1 MIPLRDTIPSR
12 TVPYVNYLL
21 IIINVSVFF
30 YELSW
35 GSQLPRLLG
44 FYGLVPAR
52 FFLLRAGYGVSPV
65 AVYLPFLSHM
75 FFHGGWLH
83 LLGNMLYLWIFGD
96 NVEDR
101 LGHGGYLL
109 FYLFCGLGAAVV
121 HLLTNTH
128 SMVPTIGASGAIAGV
143 MGAYFMLYPQA
154 RVVTLLPIFFFFY
167 IVEIPAFFFLGFW
180 FLLQLIRGL
189 SILHARVPTYGGVAW
204 WAHIGGFLFGQ
215 LLVLLLLSRRRKKTK
230 DKPFW

>member
-12 TVPYVNYLL
+12 TIPYVNYLL
-21 IIINVSVFF
+21 IAANILVFF

-35 GSQLPRLLG
+35 GPQLPRLLG
-44 FYGLVPAR
+44 FYGLIPAR
-52 FFLLRAGYGVSPV
+52 FFVLYASPGVSPV
-65 AVYLPFLSHM
+65 IVYLPFISHM

-109 FYLFCGLGAAVV
+109 FYLGCGLAAAVM

-128 SMVPTIGASGAIAGV
+128 SLVPTIGASGAIAGV
-143 MGAYFMLYPQA
+143 MGAYFMLYPRA
-154 RVVTLLPIFFFFY
+154 RIVTLLPIFFFFTL
-167 IVEIPAFFFLGFW
+167 VEIPAFFFLGFW
-180 FLLQLIRGL
+180 FLLQLVQGFSALGSRA
-189 SILHARVPTYGGVAW
+189 SVYGGIAW

-215 LLVLLLLSRRRKKTK
+215 FVVFLLVKQRKNKK
-230 DKPFW
+230 GGSVW

>member
-12 TVPYVNYLL
+12 TTPYVNYLL
-21 IIINVSVFF
+21 LIINVLVFL

-35 GSQLPRLLG
+35 GGQIARLLG
-44 FYGLVPAR
+44 FYGLIPAR
-52 FFLLRAGYGVSPV
+52 FFFFHASHRVNPV
-65 AVYLPFLSHM
+65 IVYLPFISHM

-101 LGHGGYLL
+101 LGHGGYLV
-109 FYLFCGLGAAVV
+109 FYLGCGLAAAVM

-128 SMVPTIGASGAIAGV
+128 SLVPTIGASGAIAGV
-143 MGAYFMLYPQA
+143 MGAYFLLYPRA
-154 RVVTLLPIFFFFY
+154 RIVTLLPIFFFFY

-180 FLLQLIRGL
+180 FLLQLIQGL
-189 SILHARVPTYGGVAW
+189 STLHSQVPAYGGIAW

-215 LLVLLLLSRRRKKTK
+215 LVVFLVVKRRKNKK
-230 DKPFW
+230 GGSVW

>member
-12 TVPYVNYLL
+12 TTPYVNYLL
-21 IIINVSVFF
+21 IVVNLLVFT

-35 GSQLPRLLG
+35 GGQVSRLLRV
-44 FYGLVPAR
+44 YGLIPAR
-52 FFLLRAGYGVSPV
+52 FFALHVSYGASPTM
-65 AVYLPFLSHM
+65 VYFPFFSHM

-109 FYLFCGLGAAVV
+109 FYLVCGLAAAVV
-121 HLLTNTH
+121 HLMTNTH

-143 MGAYFMLYPQA
+143 MGAYFVFYPRA
-154 RVVTLLPIFFFFY
+154 RILTLLPIFFFFY

-180 FLLQLIRGL
+180 FFIQFVQGISTL
-189 SILHARVPTYGGVAW
+189 SASVPVYGGIAW

-215 LLVLLLLSRRRKKTK
+215 LVMFLLVKSRSDKTK
-230 DKPFW
+230 GRSI

>member
-12 TVPYVNYLL
+12 TIPYVNYLL
-21 IIINVSVFF
+21 IVVNVLVFI

-35 GSQLPRLLG
+35 GGQLPRLLG
-44 FYGLVPAR
+44 GYGLIPAR
-52 FFLLRAGYGVSPV
+52 FFVLHASHKVSPV
-65 AVYLPFLSHM
+65 IVYLPFISYM

-96 NVEDR
+96 NIEDR
-101 LGHGGYLL
+101 LGHGCYLI
-109 FYLFCGLGAAVV
+109 FYLVCGLAAAVV
-121 HLLTNTH
+121 HLLTNTN
-128 SMVPTIGASGAIAGV
+128 SVVPTIGASGAIAGV
-143 MGAYFMLYPQA
+143 MGAYLMLYPRA

-180 FLLQLIRGL
+180 FLLQLVQGFSTL
-189 SILHARVPTYGGVAW
+189 ASHAPVYGGIAW

-215 LLVLLLLSRRRKKTK
+215 LVAFLLVKSRRDETK
-230 DKPFW
+230 GGSVW

>member
-12 TVPYVNYLL
+12 TTPYINYLL
-21 IIINVSVFF
+21 IILNVLIFI

-35 GSQLPRLLG
+35 GGQLPRLLDV
-44 FYGLVPAR
+44 YGLIPAR
-52 FFLLRAGYGVSPV
+52 FFALHASHRASVLSISV
-65 AVYLPFLSHM
+65 PFLSHM

-101 LGHGGYLL
+101 LGHGAYLI
-109 FYLFCGLGAAVV
+109 FYLVCGLAAAVV
-121 HLLTNTH
+121 HLLTNTR
-128 SMVPTIGASGAIAGV
+128 SIVPTIGASGAVAGV
-143 MGAYFMLYPQA
+143 MGAYFIFYPRA

-180 FLLQLIRGL
+180 FLLQIMEGF
-189 SILHARVPTYGGVAW
+189 STLHSQLPAYGGIAW

-215 LLVLLLLSRRRKKTK
+215 LTALLLIKSRGDKKK
-230 DKPFW
+230 GGASG